1 MESIKQGGIDRLI
14 LTEIV
19 TQRMRQIFGETASR
33 ILFDYL
39 KRNHHLPIE
48 DCERSE
54 VFFAGLEEVL
64 GAGAKM
70 LERLVLKD
78 IYSNLGLE
86 YEEKEGYKFSDYL
99 KELGKAFVIDYV

>member
-1 MESIKQGGIDRLI
+1 MGQMMKRIKHGGIDQSI
-14 LTEIV
+14 LTELV
-19 TQRMRQIFGETASR
+19 TQRMEQLFGETASR

-48 DCERSE
+48 DICERSE
-54 VFFAGLEEVL
+54 VFFAGLEEVV

-78 IYSNLGLE
+78 LYSKFGLE

-99 KELGKAFVIDYV
+99 KELVKLS